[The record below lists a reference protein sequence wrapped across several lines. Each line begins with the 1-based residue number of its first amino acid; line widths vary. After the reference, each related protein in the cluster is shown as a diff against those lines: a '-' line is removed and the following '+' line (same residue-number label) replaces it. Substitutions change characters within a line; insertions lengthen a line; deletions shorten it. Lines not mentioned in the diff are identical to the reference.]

1 MTSRKFV
8 SWASSRSVPD
18 STTEELLRYAASP
31 EEMKEASDA
40 MEPAPPVY
48 TLDDIVEMTD
58 KDPFGINPRRNG
70 FIIVGGCPNGDPIA
84 IDVAKE
90 PGSVWFICHETMS
103 AGPVREASIR
113 VAKDLTEML
122 EGMASGEVP
131 CDYFEAKDRERSS
144 EK

>member
-1 MTSRKFV
+1 MTSRRFV
-8 SWASSRSVPD
+8 TWASSRGVPD

-31 EEMKEASDA
+31 EEMREACDA

-58 KDPFGINPRRNG
+58 KDPYGINPRANG

-84 IDVAKE
+84 IAVAKE

-103 AGPVREASIR
+103 AGPVRKASIL

-122 EGMASGEVP
+122 KGMASDEFP
-131 CDYFEAKDRERSS
+131 YDYFEAKDRERSS